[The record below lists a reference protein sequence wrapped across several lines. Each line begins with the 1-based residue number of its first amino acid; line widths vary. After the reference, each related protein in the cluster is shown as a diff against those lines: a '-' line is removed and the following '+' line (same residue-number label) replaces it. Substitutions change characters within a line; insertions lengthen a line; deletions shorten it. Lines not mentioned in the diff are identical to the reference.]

1 MTSTFFPRFKF
12 PSVRLAGL
20 VLPASPT
27 FSPKPSSAAAPT
39 SDSRGR
45 CRHASSAVGGA
56 MALAARRLVAALGDE
71 GVASAWRGRERAA
84 R

>member
-20 VLPASPT
+20 VLPALPSPQSLSQLLLPHLT
-27 FSPKPSSAAAPT
+27 PEGAADAPAVRWAERWLQP
-39 SDSRGR
+39 RGDWL
-45 CRHASSAVGGA
+45 S
-56 MALAARRLVAALGDE
+56 ALGDE

>member
-20 VLPASPT
+20 VLPAL
-27 FSPKPSSAAAPT
+27 PSSPAPSSDAAPT
-39 SDSRGR
+39 SGSRGR
-45 CRHASSAVGGA
+45 CRSASGVVGGA
-56 MALAARRLVAALGDE
+56 MTLAARRLVAALGE
-71 GVASAWRGRERAA
+71 KGVASAWRGRERAA